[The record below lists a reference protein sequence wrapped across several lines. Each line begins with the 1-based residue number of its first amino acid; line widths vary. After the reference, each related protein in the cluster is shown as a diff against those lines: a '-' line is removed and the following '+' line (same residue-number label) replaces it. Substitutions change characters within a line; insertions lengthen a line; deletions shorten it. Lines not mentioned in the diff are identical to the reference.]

1 MSKQKGR
8 KPKEERKGWSACTTH
23 AEQVSKIREEMLVEL
38 GSSKKRL
45 LTIGWST
52 DDELRNVAMFPE
64 SLSCDATGQTN
75 SQKRDLFTVVG
86 KDGNNKCFIAL
97 RAFLNNQRRST
108 FLLLFATM
116 MPALFGK
123 DTCRRV
129 SFIATDGDVDEI
141 EMAKASIKVSWV
153 ECAFRYI

>member
-1 MSKQKGR
+1 MVSKPRGR
-8 KPKEERKGWSACTTH
+8 KPKEERKDWSLCTPH
-23 AEQVSKIREEMLVEL
+23 SAKVSKIREEMQVEL
-38 GSSKKRL
+38 GTSKKRL

-64 SLSCDATGQTN
+64 SLSCDATSQTN

-86 KDGNNKCFIAL
+86 KDGNNKCFIAF

-108 FLLLFATM
+108 FMLLFATM

-129 SFIATDGDVDEI
+129 SFMATDGDPDEI
-141 EMAKASIKVSWV
+141 EMAKASIKVSGDDS
-153 ECAFRYI
+153 EI